1 MKNISCLLIVL
12 AALFS
17 LPSQARAADIAFV
30 AAASAGAASGT
41 LTINKPTG
49 TLQNHVMIASIGLR
63 PNTATITPPSG
74 WKLVRRIDNSS
85 TTASSLAVYYKVAGA
100 SEGSSY
106 AWTFSTSAGSAGGIQ
121 TFSGVD
127 PTTPIDVEGG
137 QNTASSLTHASP
149 SVTTTVARAMI
160 VTSYS
165 FASAATW
172 TPPSGMT
179 EGFDVAS
186 IAVPN
191 VAGQSIEGDYVLQ
204 TAAGATGAKTATAS
218 NDADVG
224 NTHILALRPPA
235 GIAFVAAASAG
246 AGSGTL
252 TLTISKPT
260 GTIQNHVMI
269 ASIGVRPHTATIT
282 PPSGWTLVR
291 RIDNPNSSNTNSL
304 AVYSKVGGVSE
315 PASYSWTFNTSAG
328 SAGGIQAFSGVD
340 TTTPIDVEDGQNT
353 DFALTHA
360 TPSVP
365 TTVARTMIVTS
376 HSFVSAATWTPPSGM
391 TEGFDVASIAVP
403 NVAGQSTEG
412 NYALQTAPDAT
423 GTKTAT
429 ASNDADFG
437 NTHVLVLK
445 ASRQWNYATGAA
457 TLSPPALD
465 PWSNFVVSGSN
476 DNKLHGMYDADGAA
490 TFSPFAT
497 GGPIQ
502 GRPAVLPGAFSST
515 GLNIAYVTSQDG
527 FVYAINT
534 STGAQVWKSTVPG
547 SGDLQGGA
555 NVWISAFTPSF
566 LICGTNKDVVF
577 VGTYNTGTTTANK
590 IYALNAHNAN
600 VTTTGGGNC
609 TNTTV
614 VPGGVL
620 WTYTGG
626 SPNPNMD
633 ISTSTPFVDFENYI
647 WVTSRA
653 AGGTSQPSVWKLNA
667 SNGTLASGTST
678 WNLGDVDASPTPG
691 ADGNVIYLGTN
702 AGTLKAIRVSDGT
715 VFTHTPASGSGA
727 IKGMP
732 WPLWYDAVG
741 SGGETII
748 FTRNTTVHSVNFNG
762 STFSANWTKTLTG
775 TPTLSAPVDD
785 GANHLYIGGSDGKV
799 HQIDA
804 DTGNNEK
811 TVPTTAISGTMGDP
825 TFNWDQSR
833 LHVGGTDGHIYT
845 FTTPF

>member
-74 WKLVRRIDNSS
+74 WTLVRRVDNANA
-85 TTASSLAVYYKVAGA
+85 TASSLAVYYKVAGG
-100 SEGSSY
+100 SEGASY

-127 PTTPIDVEGG
+127 PTTPIDVESG

-246 AGSGTL
+246 AASGTL
-252 TLTISKPT
+252 TLTINKPT
-260 GTIQNHVMI
+260 GTLQNHVMI
-269 ASIGVRPHTATIT
+269 ASIGVRPNTATIT
-282 PPSGWTLVR
+282 PPSGWTLVQR
-291 RIDNPNSSNTNSL
+291 VDNANATASSL
-304 AVYSKVGGVSE
+304 AVYYKVAGASE
-315 PASYSWTFNTSAG
+315 GASYAWTFNTSTG
-328 SAGGIQAFSGVD
+328 SAGGIQTFSGVE
-340 TTTPIDVEDGQNT
+340 TTAPIEAEDGQNT
-353 DFALTHA
+353 ASSLTHA
-360 TPSVP
+360 TPSV
-365 TTVARTMIVTS
+365 TTTTARTMIVTS
-376 HSFVSAATWTPPSGM
+376 YSFATAATWTPPSGM
-391 TEGFDVASIAVP
+391 TEGFDVASGAIAST
-403 NVAGQSTEG
+403 GQSTEG
-412 NYALQTAPDAT
+412 SYVLQTTPGAT
-423 GTKTAT
+423 GAKTAT
-429 ASNDADFG
+429 ASNDADVA
-437 NTHVLVLK
+437 NTHILALA
-445 ASRQWNYATGAA
+445 ASRQWNYATAA
-457 TLSPPALD
+457 ASLSPPALD
-465 PWSNFVVSGSN
+465 PWSNLVLSGSN

-490 TFSPFAT
+490 AISPFAT
-497 GGPIQ
+497 GGPVQ
-502 GRPAVLPGAFSST
+502 ARPAVLPAAYSST
-515 GLNIAYVTSQDG
+515 GLNITYVTSQDG

-547 SGDLQGGA
+547 SGHLQGGA

-590 IYALNAHNAN
+590 IYALNGHNAN

-609 TNTTV
+609 TSTTV

-633 ISTSTPFVDFENYI
+633 IITSTPFVDLVNYV
-647 WVTSRA
+647 WVTSRG

-678 WNLGDVDASPTPG
+678 WNLGDVDASPTPNLNG
-691 ADGNVIYLGTN
+691 SLIFVGTN

-727 IKGMP
+727 INGMP

-748 FTRNTTVHSVNFNG
+748 FTLDTTVHSVNFNG
-762 STFSANWTKTLTG
+762 STFTANWTKTLTG

-785 GANHLYIGGSDGKV
+785 GANHLYVGGSSGKV